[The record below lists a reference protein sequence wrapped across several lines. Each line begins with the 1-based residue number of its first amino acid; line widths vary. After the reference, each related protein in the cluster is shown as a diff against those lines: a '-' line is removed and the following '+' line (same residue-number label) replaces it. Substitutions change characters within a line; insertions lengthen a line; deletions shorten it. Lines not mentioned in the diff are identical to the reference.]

1 MFPRFNGRALLAVPP
16 PVPANLAKDAK
27 PDGLTIASDG
37 ELARLAE
44 LAGGHPLTSN
54 SNLPV
59 DLVDF
64 EERAAI
70 VEYDGGYPREWAEG
84 LARLSTMPRPERYTA
99 PAWEALVNDAAV
111 FLDRHG
117 AEAMR
122 LGWGVLDCFGADPD
136 RPERGY
142 AAAGLVAL
150 LRGEW
155 MVARLHEDRAE
166 LVSKV
171 TGARQTFYRAVSAN
185 GARPVWELS
194 DAKASDDGGRVKVFL
209 K

>member
-1 MFPRFNGRALLAVPP
+1 MFPRFNGRALLALPLP
-16 PVPANLAKDAK
+16 APANLAKDAK
-27 PDGLTIASDG
+27 PDAPALEAVC

-44 LAGGHPLTSN
+44 LAGGHPPTSN
-54 SNLPV
+54 SEAPA

-70 VEYDGGYPREWAEG
+70 AEYDGGYPRSWAEG
-84 LARLSTMPRPERYTA
+84 LARLPTMPRPESYSA
-99 PAWEALVNDAAV
+99 PAWESLVNDAAV

-122 LGWGVLDCFGADPD
+122 LGWTVLDCFGVDPD

-155 MVARLHEDRAE
+155 TVARLHTDRAD
-166 LVSKV
+166 LVSKA
-171 TGARQTFYRAVSAN
+171 TGARQTFYRSAAVN
-185 GARPVWELS
+185 GAQPIWNMR
-194 DAKASDDGGRVKVFL
+194 
-209 K
+209 